1 MRAAAR
7 TLQISTITVF
17 AASLLMTG
25 CSTVRWG
32 LHDTT
37 TIAVAPEEVPK
48 EQRVRGVPKIAASFS
63 GTYTSIGV
71 QDPTYDENASFFYAG
86 LLRKAHI
93 FDGFHAVDV
102 STRPKGSHVKVRMER
117 HYTEDDHAAGNLAKA
132 AFAPG
137 LSSYHYDLAG
147 SMRLVLIFPTEDG
160 ATPEIKTYEATTAA
174 RRHYHVANG
183 RNLARHTLFEQVDKT
198 NFMNLLHQLR
208 AEPRLF
214 RVGR

>member
-1 MRAAAR
+1 
-7 TLQISTITVF
+7 LV
-17 AASLLMTG
+17 TG
-25 CSTVRWG
+25 CYTFRWG
-32 LHDTT
+32 QHDTT

-63 GTYTSIGV
+63 GTYTSIGARE
-71 QDPTYDENASFFYAG
+71 PSYDENASFFYAG

-93 FDGFHAVDV
+93 FDGVHAVDV

-147 SMRLVLIFPTEDG
+147 SMRLVLTFPTDD
-160 ATPEIKTYEATTAA
+160 ASTPEIRSYEATTAA
-174 RRHYHVANG
+174 RRHYHVAAG
-183 RNLARHTLFEQVDKT
+183 RDLARHTLFEEVDQT

-214 RVGR
+214 RAGY